1 MNQTT
6 RSTTSSYPLQQSRS
20 TTAGPLH
27 EVHYRSG
34 STTANRRQ
42 REDVWSS
49 AVSADRAAGGVGSTS
64 KTPSRLVCR
73 RTGVPARNPRARRQR
88 EDVWSSAVSADWAA
102 GGEWRD
108 PALVELDK
116 NATVRGGFRSYF
128 KIAIRLILY
137 SWLPHAR
144 GFTGDILA
152 LAELCDVSSPCAGVH
167 QTTSRLS

>member
-49 AVSADRAAGGVGSTS
+49 AVSADRAAGGVGCVVARGWMRSTS
-64 KTPSRLVCR
+64 LLLLTAFYLNAQGQITSINLV
-73 RTGVPARNPRARRQR
+73 
-88 EDVWSSAVSADWAA
+88 S
-102 GGEWRD
+102 
-108 PALVELDK
+108 L
-116 NATVRGGFRSYF
+116 
-128 KIAIRLILY
+128 
-137 SWLPHAR
+137 
-144 GFTGDILA
+144 LA
-152 LAELCDVSSPCAGVH
+152 
-167 QTTSRLS
+167 Q